1 MESSSERASALLE
14 PKPPEGAPKGR
25 PHARQHKVPAGA
37 EDTPEVVRPVRDI
50 PPPSASLLCFQEP
63 HSTCSGL
70 ASALLEV
77 GSTSSVID
85 RERQSSAP
93 TGNPGEAAG
102 VTDAQGAGCRSGGWP
117 VEACEEV
124 VLPRSASSSSLHEET
139 SLRKVTITADLR
151 EQLPVR
157 SSSTSSLQAS
167 TWFEVLQTILNRG
180 SGLGTKADYS
190 ILTELMLK
198 VGDEITR
205 LAAVPNALPPS
216 ELWEVIGRAV
226 LVKGEKSVTVGSPV
240 LAQVGSNE
248 SKTQLRPSDSYPSP
262 SVLKKPEP
270 QPKQLSPPLSGT
282 AALLSSGDL
291 RSLGS
296 KVPGKA
302 TSESNLSLPSKS
314 GSRGSKGTMERT
326 PTSSSMPGRQAS
338 LSFTKHSEGTPWSVY
353 ICEGEVGS
361 GTFGSVSRGRHRH
374 LGSIHA
380 IKAAPKEKIE
390 SNYLWEEIQIMQQ
403 LDHPHILRLHHTF
416 EDEQCIYMAS
426 DMCVGGDLFHT
437 IIEAGSIP
445 EEVVVILFT
454 QIMAAVSYL
463 HNLQICHRDLKPEN
477 FLVAKRCKME
487 EIQLKLIDFGTAR
500 RFDLKTLVTKVCT
513 PRYVAPE
520 ILAKGEVP
528 YTERV
533 DVWSCGV
540 MLYFMLS
547 GRLPFSG
554 SNDVELLKAVK
565 KGRFEFKPKKIWSG
579 ISRDA
584 QELVWGML
592 QKDVTDRFTAQEARR
607 HDWCKKRGT
616 TTDAGE
622 LVSKQMQQ
630 FSKMT
635 GLKKV
640 ALQIIARHV
649 SDELIEDLREV
660 FLQVDQDNLGMLDA
674 EDIERMLSIR
684 DDSGTGLKR
693 NQSFFKR
700 LHDGMDLAGSG
711 VVGYTGFLAAAIGEE
726 IYMREDVCRAAF
738 HCLDLDGDGIIS
750 QDDLAGIL
758 QNEHNSGLDK
768 KSRYAARDLLKEIPD
783 HESTGLSYEDFLEV
797 MGSGERSS

>member
-25 PHARQHKVPAGA
+25 PHARQQKVPAGA
-37 EDTPEVVRPVRDI
+37 EDTPEGVRQVRDL
-50 PPPSASLLCFQEP
+50 PPASVSLLSFQEP
-63 HSTCSGL
+63 QSTCSGL
-70 ASALLEV
+70 ASEAFLEV
-77 GSTSSVID
+77 GSSSSGI
-85 RERQSSAP
+85 AA
-93 TGNPGEAAG
+93 GAG
-102 VTDAQGAGCRSGGWP
+102 VTDAQGAGCRSGGRP
-117 VEACEEV
+117 VEASEEV
-124 VLPRSASSSSLHEET
+124 VLPRSASSSSLHEDR
-139 SLRKVTITADLR
+139 SLRNVTTTADLK

-157 SSSTSSLQAS
+157 SSSSASLQAA

-180 SGLGTKADYS
+180 SGLGNVADYS
-190 ILTELMLK
+190 ALTELMLK
-198 VGDEITR
+198 VEEEITR
-205 LAAVPNALPPS
+205 LAAEPNALPPS
-216 ELWEVIGRAV
+216 ELWEAIGRAA
-226 LVKGEKSVTVGSPV
+226 LVKGEKLKLPAFQGH
-240 LAQVGSNE
+240 
-248 SKTQLRPSDSYPSP
+248 PSP
-262 SVLKKPEP
+262 RVTKKPEP
-270 QPKQLSPPLSGT
+270 QPNQLSLPLSGRD
-282 AALLSSGDL
+282 AGFSSGDL
-291 RSLGS
+291 RALSG

-302 TSESNLSLPSKS
+302 TSESNLSMPSKS
-314 GSRGSKGTMERT
+314 SRGSRGTMERT
-326 PTSSSMPGRQAS
+326 PTNSSMTGRQAS

-380 IKAAPKEKIE
+380 IKAAPKKKIE

-437 IIEAGSIP
+437 IIEAGNIP
-445 EEVVVILFT
+445 EKVVVILFT

-477 FLVAKRCKME
+477 FLVAKQCKME

-520 ILAKGEVP
+520 ILAKGEAP

-616 TTDAGE
+616 TTDASE

-660 FLQVDQDNLGMLDA
+660 FLQVDQDNMGMLDA
-674 EDIERMLSIR
+674 EDIERMLSVR
-684 DDSGTGLKR
+684 ADSSGGLKR

-700 LHDGMDLAGSG
+700 LHDGMDIAGSG

-768 KSRYAARDLLKEIPD
+768 KSRYAARDLLKEIPG